1 MTRTHAL
8 YISLGVLGG
17 LAVGLALAG
26 SLGTLAPLAILLV
39 CPLMML
45 VMMRS
50 MNHGGASDDHQP
62 ASRPDEPAD
71 RRR

>member
-8 YISLGVLGG
+8 YIALGVLGG
-17 LAVGLALAG
+17 LAVGLTFAG
-26 SLGTLAPLAILLV
+26 SLGALAPLAILLV

-50 MNHGGASDDHQP
+50 MNHGSPSHDHQS

-71 RRR
+71 RLR